1 MKAKGGKILMM
12 VVLACVSLASH
23 FLRAQEPVTLCQ
35 DWLAT
40 VDESSQNIVL
50 RWRPSP
56 DSNVMGYHIC
66 TGMPCVDYDTVFGRL
81 DTTYICLDHSPLE
94 QHTYRLHVFDSAYN
108 VSQLT
113 PSFGNIV
120 LTAEVPEC
128 QPIVNVSWTHYEGMP
143 GGMGLYKLMAMLEP
157 FDTVFTQVGVF
168 SANDSLQYFIDI
180 PDNTTRVHVKVL
192 AYNQQSTLES
202 QSNTVSV
209 ERRVARTA
217 CCNSISAISYDS
229 VRRQIGLQLYVDTNF
244 TYTLWRSIDGSPWQ
258 VIDSIH
264 PSQTECEYYD
274 TDINRFDLLYCY
286 QLSVADDCGL
296 NEQFSRTVWIN
307 VPAPPQPSI
316 YIPNVIVVGS
326 ENNDAFRPVTSGIMG
341 DLYQLNIYNR
351 SGLLVFSTEDPAA
364 EWHPADNVQQ
374 GAYSYHLRIRFND
387 NKIHTYI
394 GTIIII
400 R

>member
-1 MKAKGGKILMM
+1 MKM
-12 VVLACVSLASH
+12 VVLACACLASH
-23 FLRAQEPVTLCQ
+23 FLRAQEPVTLCS

-40 VDESSQNIVL
+40 VDDSSQNIVL

-66 TGMPCVDYDTVFGRL
+66 SGTPCVDYDTVFGRL
-81 DTTYICLDHSPLE
+81 DTTYICLNHSPLE

-120 LTAEVPEC
+120 LTAEIPEC
-128 QPIVNVSWTHYEGMP
+128 QPTVTASWTPYEGMP
-143 GGMGLYKLMAMLEP
+143 GGLGGYKLMAMMEP
-157 FDTVFTQVGVF
+157 TDTAFTQVGVF
-168 SANDSLQYFIDI
+168 SANDSLRYTIDI
-180 PDNTTRVHVKVL
+180 HDNTTRVNLKVV
-192 AYNQQSTLES
+192 AFNQQGTLES
-202 QSNTVSV
+202 HSNIVGA
-209 ERRVARTA
+209 ERRTARTA

-229 VRRQIGLQLYVDTNF
+229 VRRQVALQLYADTSF
-244 TYTLWRSIDGSPWQ
+244 THTIWRSIDGSPWR
-258 VIDSIH
+258 VIDNIR
-264 PSQTECEYYD
+264 PAQTESEYYD

-286 QLSVADDCGL
+286 QISVADDCGL
-296 NEQFSRTVWIN
+296 NEQFSHTVWIN

-316 YIPNVIVVGS
+316 YIPNVIVAGS
-326 ENNDAFRPVTSGIMG
+326 ENNGAFRPVTNGIMG

-364 EWHPADNVQQ
+364 EWKPADNVLQ

-394 GTIIII
+394 GTLIII